1 MSSLKSRTNC
11 DRASRVK
18 IVLCGKLGGGKDA
31 GLIAS
36 AAEGGRD
43 VPNQVF
49 QMRLQQLRERRR
61 ISRRV
66 LSELCGLN
74 PDAVRRYE
82 RGEADPSIA
91 AVIALA
97 DELGVSV
104 DYLLG
109 RTDRSYKIYE
119 KIFEIPLLSGV

>member
-1 MSSLKSRTNC
+1 M
-11 DRASRVK
+11 
-18 IVLCGKLGGGKDA
+18 
-31 GLIAS
+31 AS

-91 AVIALA
+91 AVISLA

-119 KIFEIPLLSGV
+119 KNF